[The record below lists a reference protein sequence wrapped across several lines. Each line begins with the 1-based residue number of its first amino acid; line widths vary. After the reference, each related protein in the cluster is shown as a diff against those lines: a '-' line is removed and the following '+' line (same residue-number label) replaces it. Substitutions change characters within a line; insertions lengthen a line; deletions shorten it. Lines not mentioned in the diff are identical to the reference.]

1 MLFSC
6 WWSCCASPKY
16 RKRGPDPSFSG
27 DLVAQRNYQ
36 QPNSYSVQ
44 NEAGRPNQISE
55 GAVYSRAREQYRD
68 KEALREREKKRKKGK
83 KKRRN
88 MRGLGESHCCV
99 LTVEPGTVEL
109 GGLELN
115 KEKATGV

>member
-1 MLFSC
+1 
-6 WWSCCASPKY
+6 
-16 RKRGPDPSFSG
+16 
-27 DLVAQRNYQ
+27 
-36 QPNSYSVQ
+36 
-44 NEAGRPNQISE
+44 
-55 GAVYSRAREQYRD
+55 
-68 KEALREREKKRKKGK
+68 
-83 KKRRN
+83 